1 MAEKVETA
9 LFQSLV
15 GSDESLPIKSEDE
28 GGTCSGG
35 CPGQE
40 EELEVCLR

>member
-1 MAEKVETA
+1 MAEKLETA

-28 GGTCSGG
+28 GGACSGG
-35 CPGQE
+35 ALG
-40 EELEVCLR
+40 RKRSWRSA